1 MKSSI
6 QIKNIAQEVIKIEY
20 CAIRN
25 LSDKIDDNFINAVE
39 LIASCNGR
47 LIVAGVGKS
56 ANISSKLVATF
67 TSTGQPSV
75 FLHAAEALHGDVGL
89 IKKLDLV
96 ICYSNSG
103 ETKELLLLLPLLK
116 ILKVTLITITGNKN
130 STLAKSSDIILDS
143 SVKSEACPMNL
154 TPTSSVICAIG
165 LSDALAITLLKS
177 RGFTSKD
184 FAKSHP
190 QGELGKRLLKK
201 TEDIMATKYL
211 PYSHTDMKLTK
222 AIDVITKFNY
232 GVIISLTKD
241 KKLLGIFTDG
251 DLRRTLKNNNDISSL
266 QLYKVIRKKP
276 ITIPRNLMASEALN
290 IMEHNQI
297 TCLPVVNTDKTVAG
311 LLTLNQL
318 LKSGI
323 E

>member
-1 MKSSI
+1 MKIINKISI
-6 QIKNIAQEVIKIEY
+6 AKKVILSEATALKNIANKLDHNFNLACE
-20 CAIRN
+20 AI
-25 LSDKIDDNFINAVE
+25 LDCKGKVVTIG
-39 LIASCNGR
+39 L
-47 LIVAGVGKS
+47 GKS
-56 ANISSKLVATF
+56 GHIATKSAA
-67 TSTGQPSV
+67 TLSSTGTPSV

-89 IKKLDLV
+89 ISKLDLV

-116 ILKVTLITITGNKN
+116 LLKITLITVTGNKK
-130 STLAKSSDIILDS
+130 SMLAKSSNIVLDS
-143 SVKSEACPMNL
+143 SVQSEACPLNL
-154 TPTSSVICAIG
+154 TPTSSVISAIG
-165 LSDALAITLLKS
+165 LSDALAITLLKC

-201 TEDIMATKYL
+201 TEDIMITKRL
-211 PYSHTDMKLTK
+211 PYAYIDMKLIK

-232 GVIISLTKD
+232 GIIISLTKE
-241 KKLLGIFTDG
+241 KKLLGVFTDG
-251 DLRRTLKNNNDISSL
+251 DLRRTLKNYNDISSL
-266 QLYKVIRKKP
+266 QLYKSMTKKP
-276 ITIPRNLMASEALN
+276 IVVSKNIMAAEALN
-290 IMEHNQI
+290 IMEHKQI
-297 TCLPVVNTDKTVAG
+297 TSLVVINDDKTVAG

>member
-1 MKSSI
+1 MKIINKISI
-6 QIKNIAQEVIKIEY
+6 AKKVILSEATALKNIANKLDNNFNLACE
-20 CAIRN
+20 AILN
-25 LSDKIDDNFINAVE
+25 CKGKVVTIGL
-39 LIASCNGR
+39 
-47 LIVAGVGKS
+47 GKS
-56 ANISSKLVATF
+56 GHIATKSAA
-67 TSTGQPSV
+67 TLSSTGTPSV
-75 FLHAAEALHGDVGL
+75 FLHAAEALHGDIGL
-89 IKKLDLV
+89 IGKLDLV

-116 ILKVTLITITGNKN
+116 LLKVTLITVTGNKK
-130 STLAKSSDIILDS
+130 SMLAKSSDIVLDS
-143 SVKSEACPMNL
+143 SVQSEACPLNL
-154 TPTSSVICAIG
+154 TPTSSVISAIG
-165 LSDALAITLLKS
+165 LSDALAITLLKC

-201 TEDIMATKYL
+201 TEDVMIIKHL
-211 PYSHTDMKLTK
+211 PYTYVDMKLTK

-232 GVIISLTKD
+232 GIIISLTKE

-251 DLRRTLKNNNDISSL
+251 DLRRTLRKNNDISSL
-266 QLYKVIRKKP
+266 QLYKAMTKKP
-276 ITIPRNLMASEALN
+276 IIVSKNIMAAEALN
-290 IMEHNQI
+290 IMEHKQI
-297 TCLPVVNTDKTVAG
+297 TSLVVINDDKTAAG

>member
-1 MKSSI
+1 MKIINKISI
-6 QIKNIAQEVIKIEY
+6 AKKVILSEATALRNIANKLDNNFNLACE
-20 CAIRN
+20 AILN
-25 LSDKIDDNFINAVE
+25 CKGKVVTIGL
-39 LIASCNGR
+39 
-47 LIVAGVGKS
+47 GKS
-56 ANISSKLVATF
+56 GHIATKSAA
-67 TSTGQPSV
+67 TLSSTGTPSV
-75 FLHAAEALHGDVGL
+75 FLHAAEALHGDIGL
-89 IKKLDLV
+89 IGKLDLV

-116 ILKVTLITITGNKN
+116 LLKVTLITVTGNKK
-130 STLAKSSDIILDS
+130 SMLAKSSDIVLDS
-143 SVKSEACPMNL
+143 SVQSEACPLNL
-154 TPTSSVICAIG
+154 TPTSSVISAIG
-165 LSDALAITLLKS
+165 LSDALAITLLKC

-201 TEDIMATKYL
+201 TEDVMIIKHL
-211 PYSHTDMKLTK
+211 PYTYVDMKLTK

-232 GVIISLTKD
+232 GIIISLTKE

-251 DLRRTLKNNNDISSL
+251 DLRRTLRKNNDISSL
-266 QLYKVIRKKP
+266 QLYKAMTKKP
-276 ITIPRNLMASEALN
+276 IIVSKNIMAAEALN
-290 IMEHNQI
+290 IMEHKQVTSLIVIND
-297 TCLPVVNTDKTVAG
+297 NKTVAG

>member
-1 MKSSI
+1 MKTINKISI
-6 QIKNIAQEVIKIEY
+6 AKKVILSEATALKNIANKLDNNFTLACEAILNCKGKVITIG
-20 CAIRN
+20 
-25 LSDKIDDNFINAVE
+25 L
-39 LIASCNGR
+39 
-47 LIVAGVGKS
+47 GKS
-56 ANISSKLVATF
+56 GHIATKSAA
-67 TSTGQPSV
+67 TLSSTGTPSV
-75 FLHAAEALHGDVGL
+75 FLHAAEALHGDIGL
-89 IKKLDLV
+89 IGKLDLV

-116 ILKVTLITITGNKN
+116 LLKITLITITGNKK
-130 STLAKSSDIILDS
+130 SMLAKSSDIVLDS
-143 SVKSEACPMNL
+143 SVQSEACPLNL
-154 TPTSSVICAIG
+154 TPTSSVISAIG
-165 LSDALAITLLKS
+165 LSDALAITLLKC

-201 TEDIMATKYL
+201 TEDVMIIKRL
-211 PYSHTDMKLTK
+211 PYSYIDMKLIK

-232 GVIISLTKD
+232 GIIISLTKE

-251 DLRRTLKNNNDISSL
+251 DLRRTLRKHTDISSL
-266 QLYKVIRKKP
+266 QLYKVMTKKP
-276 ITIPRNLMASEALN
+276 VTVSKNIMAAEALN
-290 IMEHNQI
+290 IMEHKQI
-297 TCLPVVNTDKTVAG
+297 TSLIVINDDKTVAG

>member
-1 MKSSI
+1 MKIINKISI
-6 QIKNIAQEVIKIEY
+6 AKKVILSEATALKNIANKLDNNFNLACE
-20 CAIRN
+20 AILN
-25 LSDKIDDNFINAVE
+25 CKGKVVTIGL
-39 LIASCNGR
+39 
-47 LIVAGVGKS
+47 GKS
-56 ANISSKLVATF
+56 GHIATKSAA
-67 TSTGQPSV
+67 TLSSTGTPSV
-75 FLHAAEALHGDVGL
+75 FLHAAEALHGDIGL
-89 IKKLDLV
+89 IGKLDLV

-116 ILKVTLITITGNKN
+116 LLKVTLITVTGNKK
-130 STLAKSSDIILDS
+130 SMLAKSSDIVLDS
-143 SVKSEACPMNL
+143 SVQSEACPLNL
-154 TPTSSVICAIG
+154 TPTSSVISAIG
-165 LSDALAITLLKS
+165 LSDALAITLLKC

-201 TEDIMATKYL
+201 TEDIMITKHL
-211 PYSHTDMKLTK
+211 PYTYVDMKLTK

-232 GVIISLTKD
+232 GIIISLTKE

-251 DLRRTLKNNNDISSL
+251 DLRRTLRKNNDISSL
-266 QLYKVIRKKP
+266 QLYKAMTKKP
-276 ITIPRNLMASEALN
+276 IIVSKDIMAAEALN
-290 IMEHNQI
+290 IMEYKQVTSLIVIND
-297 TCLPVVNTDKTVAG
+297 DKTVAG